1 MLRLLRFRSGYAAE
15 LPKFSTINFAAAVF
29 DCCFIAQTH
38 YFFTAIL
45 PKFNHKIS
53 IPLPVLTRLFFAA
66 TLSLEAVFNGNF
78 YFAGA

>member
-15 LPKFSTINFAAAVF
+15 LPKFSTLNFAAAVF

-45 PKFNHKIS
+45 PKFSHKIFHTH
-53 IPLPVLTRLFFAA
+53 TRIDK
-66 TLSLEAVFNGNF
+66 AVFCGYTIVRSCF
-78 YFAGA
+78 